1 MRCFERS
8 KKGIK
13 FSMAKNKIK
22 NYEIFS
28 VIFTFIFGTILHFTF
43 NLSSGNSIIALF
55 SSINESVWEH
65 LKLIFFPMLIT
76 TIIGHFYF
84 KKGVPNFLCAKT
96 TGIVSSMFF
105 LISFFYTY
113 TGVLGKNFAIIDI
126 SSFFLTTIIG
136 EYIAYRLM
144 INKFNCNNKIS
155 SIILIVIFIC
165 FVVFTYF
172 TPNIGLF
179 KDPVTK
185 QYGIVRK
192 YLK

>member
-1 MRCFERS
+1 MD
-8 KKGIK
+8 
-13 FSMAKNKIK
+13 KNKIR

-28 VIFTFIFGTILHFTF
+28 VIFTFIFGTLLHFTF
-43 NLSSGNSIIALF
+43 NLSNGNPIIALF

-65 LKLIFFPMLIT
+65 LKLIFFPMLAT
-76 TIIGHFYF
+76 TIIGYFYF
-84 KKGVPNFLCAKT
+84 NKSIPNYLCAKT
-96 TGIVSSMFF
+96 AGIVASMFF
-105 LISFFYTY
+105 VISFFYTY

-136 EYIAYRLM
+136 EYISYRLI

-155 SIILIVIFIC
+155 LIILIVIFIC

-179 KDPVTK
+179 KEPITK

-192 YLK
+192 YL